1 MGTNPLKP
9 RADCDSVRFVT
20 REGHRIVS
28 PRERTVR
35 TAALAALLVLF
46 GLGVAGPSGL
56 LAWSENLRL
65 LDQRKEQAARLEHQ
79 RDELRIQVGAL
90 DPENV
95 DPDFAGELIRK
106 NLNVV
111 HPDEV
116 VILLQPEKRD

>member
-1 MGTNPLKP
+1 M
-9 RADCDSVRFVT
+9 
-20 REGHRIVS
+20 
-28 PRERTVR
+28 
-35 TAALAALLVLF
+35 
-46 GLGVAGPSGL
+46 
-56 LAWSENLRL
+56 RL